1 MQVKFTNRIELMN
14 DDKKLIAAIINGMQE
29 KKAKHIVTI
38 NLTKIDAPCRYFVI
52 CEGYS
57 KIQVATIA
65 TSIKDRTKAE
75 VNEKP
80 FAVDG
85 FENSE
90 WIAMDYGTILVHVF
104 IKELRDFYDIEHLWE
119 DVEIDVIPDL
129 D

>member
-1 MQVKFTNRIELMN
+1 MS
-14 DDKKLIAAIINGMQE
+14 DDKNLLAAIVKGMQE
-29 KKAKHIVTI
+29 KKAKNIVTI
-38 NLTKIDAPCRYFVI
+38 NLMKIDAPCHYFVI

-57 KIQVATIA
+57 KTQVATIA
-65 TSIKDRTKAE
+65 TSVKDCTKIE
-75 VNEKP
+75 VDEKP

-119 DVEIDVIPDL
+119 DVEINVIPDI

>member
-1 MQVKFTNRIELMN
+1 MN

-57 KIQVATIA
+57 KIQIATIA

-80 FAVDG
+80 FPWTDLR
-85 FENSE
+85 
-90 WIAMDYGTILVHVF
+90 IANGLQWTTAPYWYMF
-104 IKELRDFYDIEHLWE
+104 S
-119 DVEIDVIPDL
+119 
-129 D
+129 